1 MALFSEHSDTAADIA
16 AKVMPPVAVS
26 GLTLFG
32 VSIPEL
38 VQLVT
43 LIYVSVMIIDKI
55 YIIALRHLDTRKKE
69 SSKE

>member
-1 MALFSEHSDTAADIA
+1 MALFSEHSDTAADIV

-43 LIYVSVMIIDKI
+43 LIYVSVMIIDKV